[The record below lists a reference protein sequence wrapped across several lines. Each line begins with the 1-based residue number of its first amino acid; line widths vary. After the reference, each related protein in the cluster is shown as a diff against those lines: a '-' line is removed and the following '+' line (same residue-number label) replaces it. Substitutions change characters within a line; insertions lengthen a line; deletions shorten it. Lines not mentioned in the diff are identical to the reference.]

1 MKTTL
6 AGLALALFSAAGF
19 ADELIIFHMP
29 VCRPCTQL
37 KKLLEDNPEIVQGFA
52 VSMVDITDDAET
64 TKLFNVSTVPT
75 IVRLDNKTRELGRR
89 IGYSSK
95 KELLEWLDATSS
107 K

>member
-6 AGLALALFSAAGF
+6 AGFALALFSAASI

-37 KKLLEDNPEIVQGFA
+37 KKLLEENPELVQGFA
-52 VSMVDITDDAET
+52 VSMVDITVDAGT
-64 TKLFNVSTVPT
+64 TKLFNVSSVPT
-75 IVRLDNKTRELGRR
+75 IVRLDDKTREIARKT
-89 IGYSSK
+89 GYSSK
-95 KELLEWLDATSS
+95 KELLEWLDAPSR